1 MFYLGAALVTKL
13 FEKQKTKVEK
23 KQPSWKR
30 KLESQ
35 AKELNKDPGR
45 LNALLQGKK
54 MKKEKKDNLKTR

>member
-23 KQPSWKR
+23 KQPWWKR

-35 AKELNKDPGR
+35 AKELNKDQGR

-54 MKKEKKDNLKTR
+54 MKKEKKG